1 MIIVV
6 FVINHLALIL
16 YVKLTVNPNHI
27 TFVRNVSQQ
36 YYLTILVHHVQHMSS
51 KNR

>member
-16 YVKLTVNPNHI
+16 YVKLAVNLRHF
-27 TFVRNVSQQ
+27 FVRNVSQQ
-36 YYLTILVHHVQHMSS
+36 YYLTILRTSS
-51 KNR
+51 YVVKK